1 MIECVVGKYKTVEE
15 KLALLR
21 KRMKSGE
28 VIANRDIRNA
38 FGERYVVYDKLQK
51 AAVKYAKDYNRE
63 RNSNRSEAQQNVA
76 KLIKQVLML
85 NGRGI
90 DSSTAVEKACEAIAE
105 LDIGEREQ
113 LNYWERN
120 KDTRNIEW
128 DNFASLR
135 NDTIYRET
143 PAMRI
148 IDVKQHALEEA
159 IDLIIGV
166 QQSKDEK
173 QLLKDKKQLLS
184 KVKQY

>member
-1 MIECVVGKYKTVEE
+1 MIECVVGKHKTVEE

-85 NGRGI
+85 EGRGVAI
-90 DSSTAVEKACEAIAE
+90 TGAIEKACEAIAE
-105 LDIGEREQ
+105 LDISEREQ
-113 LNYWERN
+113 MNYWETNRET
-120 KDTRNIEW
+120 KNIDWE
-128 DNFASLR
+128 DFASLR
-135 NDTIYRET
+135 KDTIYRDT
-143 PAMRI
+143 TALRI
-148 IDVKQHALEEA
+148 IDIKQHALEEA